1 MAQLQSGLTKMRLIL
16 KKNQAQLGF
25 TLIELM
31 ITIVV
36 LALLLF
42 IGSSLT
48 SAWIDRNQVNNGL
61 SSLKNAVS
69 QAKSAALR
77 NTNDQPTEHPAA
89 SVCFDRQN
97 NKVNIVRAAQFTT
110 NACLVSADSTP
121 TQNYVLQSF
130 PLAQGITLTAN
141 SGNFECLAFNSS
153 GVLVEATGL
162 AGACSNQTNLKID
175 IEKNDEKAQ
184 IQVN

>member
-1 MAQLQSGLTKMRLIL
+1 MRLIL
-16 KKNQAQLGF
+16 ETHQAQRGF

-31 ITIVV
+31 ITIAV

-42 IGSSLT
+42 IGSALT
-48 SAWIDRNQVNNGL
+48 SAWIDRSQVNNGL

-89 SVCFDRQN
+89 SVCFDNQN
-97 NKVNIVRAAQFTT
+97 NTINVVRATQFTT
-110 NACLVSADSTP
+110 NACLVSANSTP

-130 PLAQGITLTAN
+130 TLAKGIELKEN
-141 SGNFECLAFNSS
+141 SIDFECLAFNSS
-153 GVLVEATGL
+153 GVLVVASGLTGS
-162 AGACSNQTNLKID
+162 CSNQTNLKID